1 MELPRGL
8 LTGGVRALFSDVTMN
23 TGKGRSER
31 NMAPEKIRVLLVD
44 DHALVR
50 AGLKALLEMHDDIEV
65 VGEAADGEEA
75 LRQVREKRPDV
86 VLLDVMMPGLSALSV
101 LRQLRK
107 THPEVRVLILSQYGH
122 PAQVLPLL
130 ENGAAGYLLKEAS
143 DADVV
148 RAVRVVHEGKTY
160 LYPPIAKMVV
170 DALACG
176 REHAPE
182 GCLTQREREVLIL
195 VAQGYTNK
203 EIARLLGISPKT
215 VDVHRTRMM
224 KKLNLHNVADIVRYA
239 VRHRLIDP
247 WA

>member
-1 MELPRGL
+1 
-8 LTGGVRALFSDVTMN
+8 
-23 TGKGRSER
+23 
-31 NMAPEKIRVLLVD
+31 MAQEKIRVLVVD

-50 AGLKALLEMHDDIEV
+50 AGLKAILEMHDDIEV
-65 VGEAADGEEA
+65 VGEAADGAEA
-75 LRQVREKRPDV
+75 LQRVQEKPPDV
-86 VLLDVMMPGLSALSV
+86 VILDVMMPGLTALSV

-107 THPEVRVLILSQYGH
+107 THPMVRVLILSQYGH

-130 ENGAAGYLLKEAS
+130 ESGASGYLLKEAS
-143 DADVV
+143 DVDVV

-160 LYPPIAKMVV
+160 LYPPIAKLVV

-176 REHAPE
+176 HTNDPE
-182 GCLTQREREVLIL
+182 RCLTLREREVLIL

-203 EIARLLGISPKT
+203 EIARILGISPKT